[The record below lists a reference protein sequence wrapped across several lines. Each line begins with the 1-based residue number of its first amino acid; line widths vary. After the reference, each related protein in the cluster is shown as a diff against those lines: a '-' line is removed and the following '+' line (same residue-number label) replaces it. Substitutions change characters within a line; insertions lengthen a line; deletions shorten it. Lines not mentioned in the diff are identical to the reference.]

1 MLQMVQNFISCI
13 CGFLTMFNGLGF
25 GVALLAA
32 HGEFLFAAI
41 LLLCSSLEICIF
53 DGSGEFEELS

>member
-1 MLQMVQNFISCI
+1 MAQNFTSCI
-13 CGFLTMFNGLGF
+13 CGFLMMSYGHGF

-53 DGSGEFEELS
+53 DGLGEFKELS

>member
-1 MLQMVQNFISCI
+1 MMSY
-13 CGFLTMFNGLGF
+13 GHGF

-53 DGSGEFEELS
+53 DGLGEFKELS